1 MSGVLLFNGCYSP
14 PFDEGVKL
22 VVRRLAEALARA
34 GPVTVATTAR
44 GASEEVVVVP
54 PGPWGFWRAMRNL
67 VQATQPDAIVYVPDA
82 YLDRYTLAR
91 CGLLRLA
98 AGRMPIAMVTLQ
110 PNTFDLPVR
119 LMLRLWRPDVVF
131 AQADAP
137 AGLYERYGIRWQVLP
152 PAVDAETFRPAAGPD
167 EKRRL
172 RRQYGLLTEG
182 KVCLHVGHIRENRN
196 MAWLVRL
203 SLPADARLVVVGST
217 SRAIET
223 HLVDRLRERGATV
236 IERFLPHVE
245 EVYRLADVYLFPV
258 EQGTAAIEMPLSVLE
273 AMACNLPVVSTPFG
287 GLVRCFEGVPGVYFA
302 ATEEAFG
309 DAVRR
314 ALDVPVPETRKAVE
328 NHTWNRIAA
337 DILNCMETCGCH

>member
-1 MSGVLLFNGCYSP
+1 VLLFNGCYSP

-22 VVRRLAEALARA
+22 VVHRLAEALARA
-34 GPVTVATTAR
+34 GPVTVATTAG
-44 GASEEVVVVP
+44 GAAEEVVVVP

-67 VQATQPDAIVYVPDA
+67 VRTTQPDAIVYVPDA
-82 YLDRYTLAR
+82 SLNRLSLIR

-98 AGRMPIAMVTLQ
+98 AGQLPIAMVTLQ

-119 LMLRLWRPDVVF
+119 LMLRFWRPDVVF

-137 AGLYERYGIRWQVLP
+137 AGLYERYGVRWQVLP
-152 PAVDAETFRPAAGPD
+152 PAVDAETFHPADGPD

-172 RRQYGLLTEG
+172 RRQYGVPTEG

-236 IERFLPHVE
+236 IEQFLPHVE

-273 AMACNLPVVSTPFG
+273 AMASNLPVVSTPFG
-287 GLVRCFEGVPGVYFA
+287 GLMRWFAGVPGVDFSETAEAFQRAVAQRLREPVCGTRAAVVAHTWQHLA
-302 ATEEAFG
+302 ATIRDELW
-309 DAVRR
+309 R
-314 ALDVPVPETRKAVE
+314 T
-328 NHTWNRIAA
+328 
-337 DILNCMETCGCH
+337 